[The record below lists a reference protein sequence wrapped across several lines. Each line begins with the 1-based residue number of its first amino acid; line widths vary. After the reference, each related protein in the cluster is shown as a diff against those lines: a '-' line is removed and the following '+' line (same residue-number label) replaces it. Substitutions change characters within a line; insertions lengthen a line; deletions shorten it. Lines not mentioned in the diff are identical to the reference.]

1 MGTVQARKNALVYA
15 VGEEKIM
22 ATLSASELRTIKR
35 APLLMN
41 LPDGVLDQLLEQS
54 HVVDYPQNKL
64 LFLRGDPADHIY
76 LLLDG
81 WLKIFRDT
89 ADGEQTVIGILKPG
103 ETVAE
108 AAIFLGRDYPA
119 SAEVVSQA
127 RLLEIPSD
135 AFLNLIREDG
145 EVGIRM
151 LGTLSQRLRSLVLH
165 IEQIQARSTPQ
176 RLGEF
181 LLGLCS
187 EKEGSVTIDLPY
199 DKSLVAARL
208 GMKPESLS
216 RALAKLRLYGVTT
229 NGHKIELSDI
239 VKLREFCI
247 SGE

>member
-1 MGTVQARKNALVYA
+1 
-15 VGEEKIM
+15 M
-22 ATLSASELRTIKR
+22 ATLAAHELQIIKR
-35 APLLMN
+35 TPLLMN
-41 LPDGVLDQLLEQS
+41 LPDGVLDLLLEQS

-64 LFLRGDPADHIY
+64 LFLRGDAADKIY

-81 WLKIFRDT
+81 WVKIFRDT
-89 ADGEQTVIGILKPG
+89 PDGEQTVIGILKPG

-108 AAIFLGRDYPA
+108 AAIFLGKDYPA
-119 SAEVVSQA
+119 SAEVVSEA

-135 AFLNLIREDG
+135 AFLNLIKEDG
-145 EVGIRM
+145 ELGIRM
-151 LGTLSQRLRSLVLH
+151 LGTLSQRLRGMILH

-216 RALAKLRLYGVTT
+216 RALAKLRSYDVTT
-229 NGHKIELSDI
+229 NGHKVVLGDI
-239 VKLREFCI
+239 ARLRAFCV
-247 SGE
+247 SSE

>member
-1 MGTVQARKNALVYA
+1 
-15 VGEEKIM
+15 
-22 ATLSASELRTIKR
+22 
-35 APLLMN
+35 MN
-41 LPDGVLDQLLEQS
+41 LPDGVLEGLLDLS
-54 HVVDYPQNKL
+54 RVVDYPRNKL
-64 LFLRGDPADHIY
+64 LFLRGDPADQIY

-81 WLKIFRDT
+81 WVKIFRDT
-89 ADGEQTVIGILKPG
+89 AEGEQTVIGVLKPG

-108 AAIFLGRDYPA
+108 AAIFLGKDYPA
-119 SAEVVSQA
+119 SAEVVSEA
-127 RLLEIPSD
+127 RLLEIPSES
-135 AFLNLIREDG
+135 FLNVIREDG

-151 LGTLSQRLRSLVLH
+151 LGTLSQRMRGLILH

-216 RALAKLRLYGVTT
+216 RALAKLRSYGVTT
-229 NGHKIELSDI
+229 NGHKVELADI
-239 VKLREFCI
+239 VKLRDFCI
-247 SGE
+247 SSE